1 MHRSRFVNKTSTPGN
16 VPITKSINNAKH
28 KSSSLSSSSRLFIFV
43 GLGMAGLFL
52 PYYSFLSLYSSNQQS
67 PVIKIP
73 EKIEDTTPNW
83 TLPELPTQIYQA
95 NFSKFP
101 PPPPIHSQFLIYK
114 GFMKGQGTGNH
125 MNGLL
130 ATHLLALEFNRTVCV
145 SPDYKEFHLAF
156 RSRQPALQ
164 EACDPIIKE
173 YNDNVNLR
181 IMLNNFGKPPN
192 ECRLQQQL
200 ADRKQ
205 PVWVILANTYPRWP
219 EVPPNFFFQ
228 YYEPTPALLAW
239 LPYPQSPHT
248 VVHLRTPDKHGADD
262 RAGLDNATFAMLYQT
277 LPSDTFLVTNNVA
290 WYDHFPTWQHPAW
303 TIVQHTASRG
313 TIISPRGSTRR
324 GPLFNIQRLP
334 NFGARHRNITRTIGP
349 YKSYKCGWTGL
360 PSYRHNV
367 SIIRHRIIRIRR
379 FIGKTSMPGSFKVF
393 IPMEHWIWST
403 NRGSGMASHPD
414 WWIVPSMRRLRRGSC
429 DCVNRTMN
437 GCGCGNEKRKVWRIL
452 CVSGM

>member
-248 VVHLRTPDKHGADD
+248 VVNLRTPDKHGADD

-303 TIVQHTASRG
+303 TIVQHTATSKFWGETPEHHENNRAVQVLQMWVDWF
-313 TIISPRGSTRR
+313 TILSAQRVHHTASDYSHSAIHWQ
-324 GPLFNIQRLP
+324 NID
-334 NFGARHRNITRTIGP
+334 A
-349 YKSYKCGWTGL
+349 
-360 PSYRHNV
+360 
-367 SIIRHRIIRIRR
+367 RIIQGVHPNGTLDLVHESWIRD
-379 FIGKTSMPGSFKVF
+379 GLTP
-393 IPMEHWIWST
+393 
-403 NRGSGMASHPD
+403 
-414 WWIVPSMRRLRRGSC
+414 RLVDRT
-429 DCVNRTMN
+429 VNATTEKGELRL
-437 GCGCGNEKRKVWRIL
+437 CKSDDERLWLRKRKKKSVAYIVR
-452 CVSGM
+452 

>member
-1 MHRSRFVNKTSTPGN
+1 
-16 VPITKSINNAKH
+16 
-28 KSSSLSSSSRLFIFV
+28 
-43 GLGMAGLFL
+43 
-52 PYYSFLSLYSSNQQS
+52 
-67 PVIKIP
+67 
-73 EKIEDTTPNW
+73 
-83 TLPELPTQIYQA
+83 
-95 NFSKFP
+95 
-101 PPPPIHSQFLIYK
+101 
-114 GFMKGQGTGNH
+114 MKGQGTGNH

-303 TIVQHTASRG
+303 TIVQHTATSRFWGDTPEHHETNRAVQVLQMWVDWFTILSAQRVYHTASDYSHSAIHWQNIDARIIQGVYPNG
-313 TIISPRGSTRR
+313 TLDLVHESWIRDGLTPR
-324 GPLFNIQRLP
+324 LVD
-334 NFGARHRNITRTIGP
+334 RTINATTEKGE
-349 YKSYKCGWTGL
+349 L
-360 PSYRHNV
+360 
-367 SIIRHRIIRIRR
+367 
-379 FIGKTSMPGSFKVF
+379 
-393 IPMEHWIWST
+393 
-403 NRGSGMASHPD
+403 
-414 WWIVPSMRRLRRGSC
+414 RLCKEDDLSWLR
-429 DCVNRTMN
+429 
-437 GCGCGNEKRKVWRIL
+437 KRKKKSVAYIVR
-452 CVSGM
+452 

>member
-1 MHRSRFVNKTSTPGN
+1 MHRSRFLNKTSSPGKVHETRN
-16 VPITKSINNAKH
+16 INTTKRNKA
-28 KSSSLSSSSRLFIFV
+28 SSSTRFLIFV
-43 GLGMAGLFL
+43 VLGIAGLLL
-52 PYYSFLSLYSSNQQS
+52 PYYYSFLSLYSNHQQS
-67 PVIKIP
+67 PVAVAIP
-73 EKIEDTTPNW
+73 EKEQDTTPNW
-83 TLPELPTQIYQA
+83 TLPDLPPQIYQA
-95 NFSKFP
+95 NFSNLPPPP

-164 EACDPIIKE
+164 EICAPILQE

-200 ADRKQ
+200 ADSRQ

-219 EVPPNFFFQ
+219 EVPLNFFFQ

-239 LPYPQSPHT
+239 LPYRTSPQT

-262 RAGLDNATFAMLYQT
+262 RAGLDNATFQLLYQT

-303 TIVQHTASRG
+303 TIVQHTATSKFWGKTPEPHAKNRAIQVLQMWVDWF
-313 TIISPRGSTRR
+313 TILSAQQVYHTASDFSHSAIHWQN
-324 GPLFNIQRLP
+324 LD
-334 NFGARHRNITRTIGP
+334 A
-349 YKSYKCGWTGL
+349 
-360 PSYRHNV
+360 
-367 SIIRHRIIRIRR
+367 RIIHGVHPNGTLDFVHESWIRDGLTPRLVDRKVHATTEKGELRLCKSDDERI
-379 FIGKTSMPGSFKVF
+379 
-393 IPMEHWIWST
+393 W
-403 NRGSGMASHPD
+403 
-414 WWIVPSMRRLRRGSC
+414 LR
-429 DCVNRTMN
+429 
-437 GCGCGNEKRKVWRIL
+437 KRKKKSVAYVVR
-452 CVSGM
+452 